1 MKINFKLRLKNKATL
16 ASLIGVVIA
25 FIYQIL
31 GLFEIV
37 PPISQDT
44 VTQFVGLLLNIL
56 VAFGV
61 IIDPTTAGTSDSKQA
76 LNYTE
81 PKKEV

>member
-76 LNYTE
+76 LNYTD